1 MPRMTEP
8 WYHVIDATQPLSQG
22 DLILDCPVLVWQR
35 LDPATAVPLADRAAL
50 LREDVVVM
58 TQACDLEHHK
68 VYDVVLCRHI
78 ALLAY
83 RKKDW
88 EPWMAAHGQSP
99 SEKAWRRFC
108 EDIAAGYVWNLS
120 FLDRFEHAELGS
132 EVRIVNFHTV
142 FTIPRDFLEGL
153 LRERGRARLRLGS
166 PYREHLS
173 QAFAR
178 FFMRVGLPQPV
189 TAVW

>member
-1 MPRMTEP
+1 MTEP
-8 WYHVIDATQPLSQG
+8 WYQVIDASQLLSQG
-22 DLILDCPVLVWQR
+22 DLILDCPVLVWKR
-35 LDPATAVPLADRAAL
+35 LDQTTPMPLTERAAL
-50 LREDVVVM
+50 LSEDVIVM
-58 TQACDLEHHK
+58 TQACDLEHRK
-68 VYDVVLCRHI
+68 VQDVVLCRNI
-78 ALLAY
+78 PITAY

-88 EPWMAAHGQSP
+88 EPWMAARGQAP

-120 FLDRFEHAELGS
+120 FLDRFEHTDLGT

-142 FTIPRDFLEGL
+142 FTIPRDFLETL
-153 LRERGRARLRLGS
+153 LHERGRDRLRLRS

-178 FFMRVGLPQPV
+178 FFMRVGQPQPV

>member
-1 MPRMTEP
+1 MTEP
-8 WYHVIDATQPLSQG
+8 WYQVIDAQQPLSQG
-22 DLILDCPVLVWQR
+22 DLILDCPVLVWRR
-35 LDPATAVPLADRAAL
+35 LDPTTPTPLAERAAL

-68 VYDVVLCRHI
+68 VHDVVLCRHI
-78 ALLAY
+78 ALTAY
-83 RKKDW
+83 RKNAW
-88 EPWMAAHGQSP
+88 EPWMAARGQAP

-108 EDIAAGYVWNLS
+108 EDIAAGFVWNLS
-120 FLDRFEHAELGS
+120 FLDRFEHPGLGT

-142 FTIPRDFLEGL
+142 FTIPRDFLGPL
-153 LRERGRARLRLGS
+153 LRERGRDRLRLGS

-189 TAVW
+189 TPAW

>member
-1 MPRMTEP
+1 MSEP
-8 WYHVIDATQPLSQG
+8 WYQVIAAVQPISQG
-22 DLILDCPVLVWQR
+22 DLILDCPVLMWKR
-35 LDPATAVPLADRAAL
+35 LDPAATTPALADRAIL

-68 VYDVVLCRHI
+68 VHDVVLCRHI
-78 ALLAY
+78 PLTAY
-83 RKKDW
+83 RKNDW
-88 EPWMAAHGQSP
+88 EPWMAARGQAP

-108 EDIAAGYVWNLS
+108 DDIAAGYVWNLS
-120 FLDRFEHAELGS
+120 FLDRFDHAELGT

-153 LRERGRARLRLGS
+153 LRDRGVARLRLCS

-189 TAVW
+189 TPTW